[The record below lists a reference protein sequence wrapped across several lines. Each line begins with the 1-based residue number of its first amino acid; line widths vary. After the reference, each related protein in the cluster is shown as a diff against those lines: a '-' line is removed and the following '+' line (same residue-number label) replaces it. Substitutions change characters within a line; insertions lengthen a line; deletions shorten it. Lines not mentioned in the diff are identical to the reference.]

1 MIKKNKIN
9 FFLFTLTIILSFI
22 ILFEKKQNK
31 IEMTFAINDIAFTS
45 ISSAHISKEFETYTN
60 IPLTLKMFNMVV
72 LEVSNMML
80 PYEMHDKIRKLKEE
94 LDLNKIEIIDI
105 YKQKLKII
113 IYYDQERKI
122 NKEEL
127 IKFEILI
134 TNFYKKKILE
144 RIRVE
149 KKEYN
154 KNEDYIFAI
163 KNVKK
168 KKKLLLLNLEEKYQ
182 EIQYRAKFM
191 KLFEDYYLNNP
202 PNILH
207 INYKEINN

>member
-134 TNFYKKKILE
+134 TKFY
-144 RIRVE
+144 
-149 KKEYN
+149 
-154 KNEDYIFAI
+154 
-163 KNVKK
+163 
-168 KKKLLLLNLEEKYQ
+168 
-182 EIQYRAKFM
+182 
-191 KLFEDYYLNNP
+191 
-202 PNILH
+202 
-207 INYKEINN
+207 